1 MAKSKETFN
10 KREKEKKKIKQ
21 RIEKQEKMQERK
33 QNTAKKT
40 LDDMLAYIDEDGN
53 ITSSPPVTRKDS

>member
-1 MAKSKETFN
+1 MARSKETWN

-21 RIEKQEKMQERK
+21 RLDKQEKMQERK
-33 QNTAKKT
+33 SNATKKT

-53 ITSSPPVTRKDS
+53 ITSTPPEPGKD